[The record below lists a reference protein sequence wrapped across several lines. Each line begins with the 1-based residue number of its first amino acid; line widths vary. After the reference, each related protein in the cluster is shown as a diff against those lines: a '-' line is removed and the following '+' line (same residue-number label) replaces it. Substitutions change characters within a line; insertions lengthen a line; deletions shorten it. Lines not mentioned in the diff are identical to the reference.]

1 MTPTEYL
8 NAAKQALDV
17 SSDYA
22 LAKALDVP
30 KQKIS
35 DYYKGKWS
43 PDDETCARLA
53 LALNL
58 PIGEVLADIR
68 AQTAK
73 TDKAREFWRSFLGR
87 MRQAGAILSLVIYG
101 AFCAQGPWLYAAG
114 AGRFKGRFKP

>member
-8 NAAKQALDV
+8 DAAKIALDAPTN
-17 SSDYA
+17 YR
-22 LAKALDVP
+22 LAKALDLPEPRVCEA
-30 KQKIS
+30 
-35 DYYKGKWS
+35 YKGKS
-43 PDDETCARLA
+43 VLSDEAIAKLA

-87 MRQAGAILSLVIYG
+87 MRQAGAILSLLIFG
-101 AFCAQGPWLYAAG
+101 AFCALAPSPFAADV
-114 AGRFKGRFKP
+114 GRFKGRLKP